1 MQALKLIH
9 LLVIKTL
16 SEMVSVKGRL
26 SKGPKTQRKG
36 CGTPNYTRTR
46 LIIVATCLIQRVC
59 TAKICHASFF
69 FNQNID
75 DNTV

>member
-26 SKGPKTQRKG
+26 SKGPKTQIKG
-36 CGTPNYTRTR
+36 
-46 LIIVATCLIQRVC
+46 
-59 TAKICHASFF
+59 
-69 FNQNID
+69 
-75 DNTV
+75 